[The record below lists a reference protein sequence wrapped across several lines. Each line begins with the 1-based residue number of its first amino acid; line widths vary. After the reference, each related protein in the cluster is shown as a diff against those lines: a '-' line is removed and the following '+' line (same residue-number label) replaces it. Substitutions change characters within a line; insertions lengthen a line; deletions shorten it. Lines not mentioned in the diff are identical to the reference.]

1 MSQNVEEVNETNFD
15 SIALHSQIPVLVDFW
30 AEWCGPCRTLAP
42 IIEAVARQHAG
53 TVRFVKLNVDDSP
66 AIAGRYGIRGIPTL
80 ILFRERQEQERVIG
94 VVTEE
99 EISRTINRH
108 LNAMSN

>member
-66 AIAGRYGIRGIPTL
+66 AIAVRHGIRGIPTL
-80 ILFRERQEQERVIG
+80 ILFRDGEEKERVVG
-94 VVTEE
+94 VVPEE
-99 EISRTINRH
+99 EILRTINRH
-108 LNAMSN
+108 LNAISN

>member
-15 SIALHSQIPVLVDFW
+15 NIALHSQIPVLVDFW
-30 AEWCGPCRTLAP
+30 AEWCGPCQTLAP

-80 ILFRERQEQERVIG
+80 ILFRDGKEKERVIG

-99 EISRTINRH
+99 EISRTIEQH